1 MGCSAIGFRPHR
13 YHNPSVMSLSHCKW
27 LLENCMQVV
36 RVVMFVL
43 VALAPRASVAL
54 PPLTLTYD
62 LYSAGYPVLILEFQ
76 LNETED
82 SYRVA
87 GLIHSTGI
95 ADFFMRYV
103 LRTESEG
110 TNGAEGP
117 HPNLYMS
124 DSHSRVRQ
132 RSTRLQFR
140 ADGSILTSLVPP
152 EGLSHTSPTEQQ
164 IRGSF
169 DPLAGILQAGHIVAR
184 LGHCAA
190 RIPIFDGRRRYDLV
204 FSDQGIEHIPPS
216 DDYAYAGDARRCM
229 IDMIKIAGFST
240 DPDFMARRWIARLCG
255 LPRRIRTHRHFQ
267 SGSNS
272 QVLWAQRRFG
282 LSQFA
287 AASRD

>member
-1 MGCSAIGFRPHR
+1 
-13 YHNPSVMSLSHCKW
+13 MSLSDCKW
-27 LLENCMQVV
+27 VLESCTQVV
-36 RVVMFVL
+36 RVVLLVL
-43 VALAPRASVAL
+43 VTLVPRASVAL
-54 PPLTLTYD
+54 PPPLTLTYD

-87 GLIHSTGI
+87 GLIRSTGI

-110 TNGAEGP
+110 TNGAEGLR
-117 HPNLYMS
+117 PNLYMS

-132 RSTRLQFR
+132 RSARLQFR
-140 ADGSILTSLVPP
+140 ADGSILTSLAPP
-152 EGLSHTSPTEQQ
+152 EDPSNTSPTEQQ

-184 LGHCAA
+184 LGHCVA

-204 FSDQGIEHIPPS
+204 FSDEGIEHILRS
-216 DDYAYAGDARRCM
+216 DDYAYAGDARRCR

-240 DPDFMARRWIARLCG
+240 DPDSYGEKADRALVWLATPHPDAPPLPVRLEFTG
-255 LPRRIRTHRHFQ
+255 ALGPTKVWLVAVRGGR
-267 SGSNS
+267 
-272 QVLWAQRRFG
+272 
-282 LSQFA
+282 
-287 AASRD
+287 